1 MSKEITI
8 PIKIDD
14 EDIKKLE
21 KIKQLL
27 IDIKEID
34 NEFKISNV
42 INVDNNT
49 TLILKNKGMLRTIDA
64 EEIEEKLSK
73 KLNCRC
79 VILNPIF
86 NLETAIKKETDK
98 KINCNEKNEV
108 DYVVETYFADNKP
121 YKEIRKY
128 YKHPPID

>member
-1 MSKEITI
+1 MSNEITI

-21 KIKQLL
+21 KVKQLL
-27 IDIKEID
+27 IEIKEID

-42 INVDNNT
+42 INIDDNT
-49 TLILKNKGMLRTIDA
+49 TLILKNKGILRTIDV
-64 EEIEEKLSK
+64 EGIEEKLSK

-86 NLETAIKKETDK
+86 NLETAIKKEIDK

-108 DYVVETYFADNKP
+108 DYVVETYFEDNKP